1 MKILKNIKDKVK
13 LINYLFIFNKLYY
26 IILDNIFNK

>member
-1 MKILKNIKDKVK
+1 MKTLKNIKDKVK
-13 LINYLFIFNKLYY
+13 SINYLFIFNKLYY